1 MRIMVLGSV
10 TQGVDNKARDFQE
23 FCRRL
28 GAAARQ
34 RGHSAAVCSL
44 FPNSA
49 DLAFLEGMAEAAP
62 TSRGAD
68 ATVFFPADTENEDRF
83 HAVKSKIPFQ
93 LQACPVYAIQPSAGR
108 SYAFLQCQLMALDSC
123 DIVVAVGGNR
133 DGSAPMLLRLAEFK
147 RKAIVPVTAFD
158 GAASDYYHANRVQF
172 LRQYEV
178 LSRRERADDII
189 SLATPE
195 ATRPGSLNHS
205 RVFLSY
211 SRRNAEQADV
221 VETVLRRHRVEPFR
235 DEDGIKMGDDWQGKI
250 AEELKHTDIFVALW
264 SAEYACSPH
273 CFDEMDA
280 ALTRSPALEIWL
292 LALDGTPVT
301 FPKARSLHHPPA
313 RSRKEL
319 VEALSRRLREY
330 EVQIREGRT

>member
-1 MRIMVLGSV
+1 VRIMVLGSV

-195 ATRPGSLNHS
+195 ATRPGHSPANSTANGPIRHLGLCAGSLHLNAPP
-205 RVFLSY
+205 RA
-211 SRRNAEQADV
+211 RRRCARPARWHRRA
-221 VETVLRRHRVEPFR
+221 VLRNGEPYKSASSATPARPSAPGHGPFVHYQFVSVHVGRFGVSRARHR
-235 DEDGIKMGDDWQGKI
+235 
-250 AEELKHTDIFVALW
+250 
-264 SAEYACSPH
+264 
-273 CFDEMDA
+273 
-280 ALTRSPALEIWL
+280 
-292 LALDGTPVT
+292 
-301 FPKARSLHHPPA
+301 
-313 RSRKEL
+313 
-319 VEALSRRLREY
+319 RR
-330 EVQIREGRT
+330 